1 MKLTLNN
8 ESKRSLEKRF
18 GMSILDIAK
27 MDVNDLDR
35 MIERKIKRKLT
46 YRARLKN
53 FIGRGNVY
61 LFLERLWA
69 IEDVDK
75 KLSKI

>member
-1 MKLTLNN
+1 
-8 ESKRSLEKRF
+8 
-18 GMSILDIAK
+18 MSILDIAR
-27 MDVNDLDR
+27 MDVDELDR
-35 MIERKIKRKLT
+35 MIEKKIKRKLT
-46 YRARLKN
+46 YQARLKN